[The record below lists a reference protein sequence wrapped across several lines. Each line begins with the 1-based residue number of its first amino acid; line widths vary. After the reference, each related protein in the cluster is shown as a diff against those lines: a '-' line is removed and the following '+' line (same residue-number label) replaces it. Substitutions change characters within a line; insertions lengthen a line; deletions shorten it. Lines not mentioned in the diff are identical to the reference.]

1 MLGGGVVCVRVVAQ
15 LDVDSHGGIDDFWL
29 RGESSSVFF
38 PRRFEIFAA
47 SLGTGQAGWSRVSI
61 PILAGTYLWAA
72 GQPQLPATLL
82 QNQKW
87 LDFSPL
93 LA

>member
-61 PILAGTYLWAA
+61 PILAGTLSVGGWV
-72 GQPQLPATLL
+72 ATTPSHT
-82 QNQKW
+82 
-87 LDFSPL
+87 SPN
-93 LA
+93 